1 MAASWV
7 AAQNEPSLK
16 QQIDSIGESL
26 GQEQRWF
33 FMFTYLPPRCEPS
46 AIPFTPNSILD
57 LAQAK

>member
-33 FMFTYLPPRCEPS
+33 FMFTSHHAVSPRQS
-46 AIPFTPNSILD
+46 RFTPNSILD